1 MRARSAMAILLA
13 LLVSVPVVGGSTTAM
28 QDEEEEIT
36 DPCMEDPKLACE
48 YQSVLYLWSNGQSN
62 FWYHFYEKEEN
73 GKELFFSDELSCSSC
88 HGTFL
93 FTNQTI

>member
-36 DPCMEDPKLACE
+36 DPCMEDPKQPCE
-48 YQSVLYLWSNGQSN
+48 NQTVLHLWSNGQST
-62 FWYHFYEKEEN
+62 FWSHFNVNETNNAADNLYSQEK
-73 GKELFFSDELSCSSC
+73 
-88 HGTFL
+88 
-93 FTNQTI
+93 NQVF